1 MLMRKLFG
9 VVLMGVLALWA
20 VSGWAAEMEGK
31 IQTIDTSDRTIVL
44 DNGTKLSVAEGVSLD
59 TLKQGADVKV
69 SYEER
74 DGKNV
79 ATSVEV
85 K

>member
-1 MLMRKLFG
+1 MPKLLG

-59 TLKQGADVKV
+59 TLKEGTDVKV
-69 SYEER
+69 SFEER

-79 ATSVEV
+79 ATSVEM

>member
-1 MLMRKLFG
+1 MRRML
-9 VVLMGVLALWA
+9 VTVLLVLIGFAGGA
-20 VSGWAAEMEGK
+20 WAAELEGK
-31 IQTIDTSDRTIVL
+31 LQSVDADARTIVL
-44 DNGTKLSVAEGVSLD
+44 DNGTTLSVAEGVSID
-59 TLKQGADVKV
+59 GLKEGTDVKV

-79 ATSVEV
+79 ATSVEP

>member
-1 MLMRKLFG
+1 MQKLLG
-9 VVLMGVLALWA
+9 VVLMMVLALWA

-31 IQTIDTSDRTIVL
+31 IQTIDASDRTIVL
-44 DNGTKLSVAEGVSLD
+44 SNGTKLSVAEGVSLD
-59 TLKQGADVKV
+59 TLKEGTDVKV
-69 SYEER
+69 AYEER

-79 ATSVEV
+79 ATKIEV

>member
-1 MLMRKLFG
+1 MRKIVG
-9 VVLMGVLALWA
+9 VVLMAVLALWA
-20 VSGWAAEMEGK
+20 VGGWAAEMEGK
-31 IQTIDTSDRTIVL
+31 IQTIDSADRTIVL
-44 DNGTKLSVAEGVSLD
+44 IDGTRLTVAEGVSLD
-59 TLKQGADVKV
+59 TLKEGTDVKV

-74 DGKNV
+74 DGKNI

>member
-1 MLMRKLFG
+1 MMVK
-9 VVLMGVLALWA
+9 VLGLALVA
-20 VSGWAAEMEGK
+20 LLAIAPVAMAAEIEGK
-31 IQTIDTSDRTIVL
+31 IKTIDTSDRTIVL
-44 DNGTKLSVAEGVSLD
+44 DDGTKVSVADGVSMD
-59 TLKQGADVKV
+59 TLKEGTDVKV

-85 K
+85 R